1 MNRRTF
7 ATGAGLLW
15 LAGCVT
21 SGAFEEYQAKM
32 QQARQADRAELLA
45 AIADINSNMRQGP
58 WLRDRAFH
66 ENVLEDAHAI
76 NRETRELTERLARD
90 NRTYLET
97 ELTAAKQ
104 DIAGALQNLEQ
115 TRMTFET
122 RFSQLDQTQR
132 EALAGF
138 RRNYDSLV
146 TAQRDALN
154 ALNLHIDERL
164 GRIQTDLNTRADQN
178 RAEITRVTSQLD
190 TTRRN
195 LQIALHD
202 LYDGIE
208 QMRTIIGDAQRGTGI
223 YADRRIAAEERA
235 RLTTAIERIEC
246 VERILSGELADTRA
260 YSEFMSAAQNLD
272 RALADTLRT
281 STTDESRL
289 EATRRALETLRRTY
303 DEARK

>member
-1 MNRRTF
+1 
-7 ATGAGLLW
+7 
-15 LAGCVT
+15 
-21 SGAFEEYQAKM
+21 M

-66 ENVLEDAHAI
+66 ENVLEDARAI

-104 DIAGALQNLEQ
+104 DIAGALRTLEQ
-115 TRMTFET
+115 TRTTFET

-138 RRNYDSLV
+138 RRDYDSLV
-146 TAQRDALN
+146 TAQRDALR
-154 ALNLHIDERL
+154 ALDLRIDERL

-178 RAEITRVTSQLD
+178 RTEIARVTSQLD
-190 TTRRN
+190 TTRRD
-195 LQIALHD
+195 LQTARHD

-208 QMRTIIGDAQRGTGI
+208 QMRAIIGDARSGTGI

-235 RLTTAIERIEC
+235 RLTTAIERIERA
-246 VERILSGELADTRA
+246 ERILSGESADTRA
-260 YSEFMSAAQNLD
+260 YSAFMSAAQNLD
-272 RALADTLRT
+272 RTLADTLRD